1 MFFGEY
7 KHTRDEKCRMRI
19 SAKLKR
25 GLEKDYVITKG
36 TNGCLFVFNKSYF
49 ETEFLEKLSS
59 VPTFNTSA
67 QKPIRALLSSTYEVE
82 EDSQGRFV
90 LPNSLKDF
98 ANINK
103 NIVLVGAGKR
113 IEIWSEEKWN
123 NYMGDNQNFD
133 DLVKDFELFNV

>member
-7 KHTRDEKCRMRI
+7 KQLLDEKCRMRI

-49 ETEFLEKLSS
+49 ETEFLEKLSK
-59 VPTFNTSA
+59 VPTFNASA
-67 QKPIRALLSSTYEVE
+67 QKPVRALLSSTYEVE

-90 LPNSLKDF
+90 LPTNLKEF
-98 ANINK
+98 AQISK
-103 NIVLVGAGKR
+103 NIVLVGSGHR

-123 NYMGDNQNFD
+123 DYMGGNLNFD